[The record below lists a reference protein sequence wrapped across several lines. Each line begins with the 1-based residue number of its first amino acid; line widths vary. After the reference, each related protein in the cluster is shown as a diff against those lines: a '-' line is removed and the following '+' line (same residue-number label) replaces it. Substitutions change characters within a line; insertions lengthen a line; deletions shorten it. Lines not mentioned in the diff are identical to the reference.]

1 MQPASE
7 HNSVEFIHNPD
18 FVEWVL
24 RPSQES
30 DQYWKSY
37 LEENPGRAKE
47 ISRARFII
55 QSLVSDPKK
64 LPESEVAILWNKI
77 QQTKNSGRRKVILLK
92 RWSVAAGILI
102 LIGFSSLFI
111 IKNTDSKVQ
120 KIDYASIAVIKPS
133 GNEVKLIL
141 SNRTEKTFTSEKV
154 ELKYS
159 KEGKL
164 ETKEGKQ
171 IQAEVL
177 SNNFEIEEMNQLVV
191 PRGKRSSV
199 ELADG
204 SKLWLN
210 SGSRA
215 IYPVVFNKK
224 NREIFLEGE
233 GYLEVAHDPSRPFY
247 VVTDLVKVKVLGTK
261 FNISAYKD
269 DNQVSVVLVEG
280 SVQASAGAQKVE
292 LKPDQIMN
300 YTINTL
306 ELSVEQANVLEYI
319 SWKDGWMLCNK
330 EPIESITT
338 KISRYYDVKIS
349 HDDARL
355 SSMTLT
361 GKLDLKSNCEEVLKV
376 ICATA
381 PIQYEIIDNTVH
393 LRIKE

>member
-1 MQPASE
+1 MHPALE
-7 HNSVEFIHNPD
+7 DNSFEFIHNSD

-37 LEENPGRAKE
+37 LEENPGKAKE
-47 ISRARFII
+47 IERTRFIVEALTRDNK
-55 QSLVSDPKK
+55 SLQ
-64 LPESEVAILWNKI
+64 ESEEAILWDKI
-77 QQTKNSGRRKVILLK
+77 KQTNGSGSRKTILLK

-111 IKNTDSKVQ
+111 LKNSDSKG
-120 KIDYASIAVIKPS
+120 KNIDYASIAVFKPS

-141 SNRTEKTFTSEKV
+141 SNRTEKSFSTKEV

-159 KEGKL
+159 KEGKI
-164 ETKEGKQ
+164 ETKAGKQ
-171 IQAEVL
+171 IQTEDLKGNSEA
-177 SNNFEIEEMNQLVV
+177 EEMNQLVV

-215 IYPVVFNKK
+215 IYPVVFSKK
-224 NREIFLEGE
+224 NREIFIEGE
-233 GYLEVAHDPSRPFY
+233 GYLEVSHDASRPFY
-247 VVTDLVKVKVLGTK
+247 VVTDAVKVKVLGTK
-261 FNISAYKD
+261 FNISAYKE

-280 SVQASAGAQKVE
+280 SVEASVGLQKVVM
-292 LKPDQIMN
+292 KPDQIMN
-300 YTINTL
+300 YAINT
-306 ELSVEQANVLEYI
+306 EKLSVEETNAMEYI

-338 KISRYYDVKIS
+338 KMSRYYDVKIIY
-349 HDDARL
+349 DDVRL

-361 GKLDLKSNCEEVLKV
+361 GKLDLKSNCEEVLRV
-376 ICATA
+376 LCATA
-381 PIQYEIIDNTVH
+381 PIKYEIIDNTIH
-393 LRIKE
+393 LKIKE

>member
-1 MQPASE
+1 MHLASE

-24 RPSQES
+24 RPSLES

-37 LEENPGRAKE
+37 LEDNPGKAKE
-47 ISRARFII
+47 IDQTRFMIEA
-55 QSLVSDPKK
+55 LVRDQKS
-64 LPESEVAILWNKI
+64 LPESDVAILWDKI
-77 QQTKNSGRRKVILLK
+77 QQTKSFGRSKVINLK

-102 LIGFSSLFI
+102 LVGISSLFI
-111 IKNTDSKVQ
+111 LHNPTSKVK
-120 KIDYASIAVIKPS
+120 KIDYASIAVVKAT

-141 SNRTEKTFTSEKV
+141 SNQTEKTFSTKQV

-159 KEGKL
+159 KEGRL
-164 ETKEGKQ
+164 VTKEGKQ
-171 IQAEVL
+171 IQTEDL
-177 SNNFEIEEMNQLVV
+177 NSNSEAEEMNQLVV

-247 VVTDLVKVKVLGTK
+247 VVTDQVRVKVLGTK

-280 SVQASAGAQKVE
+280 SVQASVGTQKVE

-300 YTINTL
+300 YAINSRK
-306 ELSVEQANVLEYI
+306 LSVEQTNVMEYI

-349 HDDARL
+349 YDDIRL

-361 GKLDLKSNCEEVLKV
+361 GKLDLKSNCEEVLRV

-381 PIQYEIIDNTVH
+381 PIQYEIIDNTIH
-393 LRIKE
+393 LKIKE